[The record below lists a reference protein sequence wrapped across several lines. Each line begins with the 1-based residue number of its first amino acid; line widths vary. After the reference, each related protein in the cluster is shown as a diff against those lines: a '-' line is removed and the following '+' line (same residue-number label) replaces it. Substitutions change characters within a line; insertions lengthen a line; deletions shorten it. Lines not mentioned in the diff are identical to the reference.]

1 LASAQSAPLKPT
13 LIPARIVTN
22 PWIVLLVLTLGFF
35 MILLDTTIVNVAIP
49 AMEKGL
55 NASFDSILWVLNG
68 YVLVYATLLIT
79 AGRLGDSFGP
89 KLMFIIGLAIFTA
102 SSAACAFSDSGSQ
115 LILFR
120 VVQGFGGAILTPQ
133 TLSMLPHVF
142 PPEKRGAA
150 FGIWGAVSGLAAVI
164 GPTLGGFLVTNFSWQ
179 SIFYINIPVG
189 ILAIT
194 SAVFLMPE
202 VRSATRHSLDI
213 PGVVLA
219 TAGLLLVLYAIIEGQ
234 KYNWGPIQPWL
245 NFSTGPLRWGLISIY
260 SLIVYGVVV
269 LAAFVWVETRV
280 AEPLLPISLF
290 HDRNFTVSNLTGSA
304 VGFAIFSLWIPLT
317 LFLQTALGY
326 TAIHA
331 GLTMIPASITLM
343 LSAAFAGRLAD
354 RINGKFIIMAG
365 LGFAS
370 LGVALLAHAIALNN
384 TSWSLTFPLAVVGLG
399 MGCTFP
405 PMLTLALRDVNPALS
420 GVASGFITTTRQ
432 AAGAVGA
439 AIVGATLTH
448 SLASNLPARAA
459 DAATAL
465 PPIYRKPFVDA
476 FRAAASGAQN
486 LGAGQSHHVPL
497 PAGVPPAVA
506 SHIQA
511 LSRGVFDTSFLDAT
525 RPSLL
530 VVVGALIIGAA
541 ITTQMRGGRTAGE
554 ARRDQP
560 ASKESEP
567 ELVAVH

>member
-1 LASAQSAPLKPT
+1 MASAQSAPPQPT
-13 LIPARIVTN
+13 LIPARIPTN

-35 MILLDTTIVNVAIP
+35 MILLDSTIVNVAIP

-79 AGRLGDSFGP
+79 AGRLGDRFGP
-89 KLMFIIGLAIFTA
+89 KMMFIIGLAIFTA
-102 SSAACAFSDSGSQ
+102 ASAACGFSGSGSQ

-120 VVQGFGGAILTPQ
+120 VLQGVGGAILTPQ

-179 SIFYINIPVG
+179 SIFYVNVPVG
-189 ILAIT
+189 ILAMIA
-194 SAVFLMPE
+194 AVFLMPE
-202 VRSATRHSLDI
+202 VQSKRRHSFDI
-213 PGVVLA
+213 PGVILA

-234 KYNWGPIQPWL
+234 KYNWGPIQSWL
-245 NFSTGPLRWGLISIY
+245 TFSTGPMSWSLVSIY
-260 SLIVYGVVV
+260 SLIVYGLV
-269 LAAFVWVETRV
+269 LLAVFVWVETRV
-280 AEPLLPISLF
+280 EEPLLPLSLF

-304 VGFAIFSLWIPLT
+304 VGFAIFSMWIPLS

-354 RINGKFIIMAG
+354 RINGKYIIIAG
-365 LGFAS
+365 LTFGGV
-370 LGVALLAHAIALNN
+370 GVALLAHAIALDN
-384 TSWSLTFPLAVVGLG
+384 TSWSLTFPLAIVGLG

-405 PMLTLALRDVNPALS
+405 PLLTLSLRDVNPALT
-420 GVASGFITTTRQ
+420 GVASGFITTSRQ
-432 AAGAVGA
+432 VAGAVGA
-439 AIVGATLTH
+439 AVVGATLSH
-448 SLASNLPARAA
+448 SLAANLPIRATEA
-459 DAATAL
+459 STGL
-465 PPIYRKPFVDA
+465 PPAYRKAFIGG

-486 LGAGQSHHVPL
+486 LGAGQSHRVPL
-497 PAGVPPAVA
+497 PASVPPAA
-506 SHIQA
+506 AAHIQA
-511 LSRGVFDTSFLDAT
+511 LAHGVFDTSFLDAT
-525 RPSLL
+525 RPALM
-530 VVVGALIIGAA
+530 VVVGALIVGAA
-541 ITTQMRGGRTAGE
+541 ITTQMRGGRTAAE

-560 ASKESEP
+560 AGPASEP
-567 ELVAVH
+567 EAVAVH

>member
-1 LASAQSAPLKPT
+1 
-13 LIPARIVTN
+13 
-22 PWIVLLVLTLGFF
+22 
-35 MILLDTTIVNVAIP
+35 
-49 AMEKGL
+49 
-55 NASFDSILWVLNG
+55 
-68 YVLVYATLLIT
+68 
-79 AGRLGDSFGP
+79 
-89 KLMFIIGLAIFTA
+89 
-102 SSAACAFSDSGSQ
+102 
-115 LILFR
+115 
-120 VVQGFGGAILTPQ
+120 
-133 TLSMLPHVF
+133 
-142 PPEKRGAA
+142 
-150 FGIWGAVSGLAAVI
+150 
-164 GPTLGGFLVTNFSWQ
+164 LVTNFSWQ

-317 LFLQTALGY
+317 LFLQTVLGY

-459 DAATAL
+459 DAAAAL
-465 PPIYRKPFVDA
+465 PPAYRRPFVDA

-497 PAGVPPAVA
+497 PSSVPPAVA